1 MFDFA
6 VGARRE
12 GYKVTRNGVTLQTDS
27 SYMFQNDKGI
37 VSRDRKVKK
46 DAFYLYKACWNH
58 NEPTLYITSRRYAE
72 RTSDT
77 LVIKVYSICTT
88 LHSIKTD
95 TNSKSSLQ
103 PTNPRAWC
111 GHSAP
116 SSSNAKQ
123 T

>member
-27 SYMFQNDKGI
+27 SYMFLNDKGI
-37 VSRDRKVKK
+37 VTRNRKVKK

-58 NEPTLYITSRRYAE
+58 NEPTIYITSRRYAE

-77 LVIKVYSICTT
+77 LVIKVYSNLLT
-88 LHSIKTD
+88 
-95 TNSKSSLQ
+95 SSLK
-103 PTNPRAWC
+103 NSVFYNWLINSILC
-111 GHSAP
+111 LCVP
-116 SSSNAKQ
+116 SFWGTQKIF
-123 T
+123 